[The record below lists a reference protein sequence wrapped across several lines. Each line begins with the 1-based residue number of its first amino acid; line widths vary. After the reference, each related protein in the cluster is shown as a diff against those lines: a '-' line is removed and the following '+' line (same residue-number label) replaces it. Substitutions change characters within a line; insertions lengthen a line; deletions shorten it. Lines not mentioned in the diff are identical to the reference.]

1 MELNRIYN
9 EDCLEGM
16 KRIPDGMIDMV
27 LCDLPFGKLDNS
39 WDKRLPFDKL
49 WEQYRR
55 ITKRNSAIVLFAN
68 NLFEF
73 ELVNS
78 AIDLFKYKWTWI
90 KNTTSNFI
98 NCKNRPM
105 TKHEDILIFS
115 KGTAANCSKNNMTYN
130 PQNLILH
137 NKRYSNGKRKIGTIA
152 GIRPCNKNYEN
163 HLREFTNYPTDI
175 LYFDTPTVNERFH
188 STQKPVDLLE
198 YLIRTYTNEGELVL
212 DNCIGNGST
221 AVAAINTNRNF
232 IGFETEK
239 EYFNIANRRIAEAQ
253 AAKER

>member
-1 MELNRIYN
+1 
-9 EDCLEGM
+9 
-16 KRIPDGMIDMV
+16 
-27 LCDLPFGKLDNS
+27 
-39 WDKRLPFDKL
+39 
-49 WEQYRR
+49 
-55 ITKRNSAIVLFAN
+55 
-68 NLFEF
+68 
-73 ELVNS
+73 
-78 AIDLFKYKWTWI
+78 
-90 KNTTSNFI
+90 
-98 NCKNRPM
+98 M

-163 HLREFTNYPTDI
+163 HLREFTNYPTDV
-175 LYFDTPTVNERFH
+175 LYFDVPATNKKFH
-188 STQKPVDLLE
+188 TNQKPVDLLE
-198 YLIRTYTNEGELVL
+198 YLIKTYTNEGELVL
-212 DNCIGNGST
+212 DNCIGSGST